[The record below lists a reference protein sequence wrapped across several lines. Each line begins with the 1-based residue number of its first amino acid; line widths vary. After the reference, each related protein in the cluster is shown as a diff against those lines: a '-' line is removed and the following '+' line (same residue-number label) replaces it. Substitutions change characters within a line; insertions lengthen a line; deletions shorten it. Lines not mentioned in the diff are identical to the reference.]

1 MIDNIIL
8 INPYY
13 QNRIRSIAQV
23 SIGPPLGLAY
33 IAAVLEQNGYK
44 VAIIDANAEKL
55 SEEEVLCR
63 IMHVKPA
70 LIGLT
75 AVTPTIHICYSIAKK
90 IKKEEPSIITVIGG
104 VHATSLPKETLN
116 ECVDFDFLVKGE
128 GEFTLIELVDA
139 LSKNKALSYIKG
151 LVYRENG
158 KIVINDTRE
167 AVLDLDIFPFPSRQ
181 LLPNRL
187 YKTIDSDRMTCIIA
201 MRGCA
206 ARCIY
211 CAVEEVAG
219 RKLRR
224 RSPSNVIKEIES
236 CFYNYGVR
244 FIAFLD
250 DTFTFDKMWVHKFC
264 DEFREA
270 RFHKY
275 VKWSCLTRVDNVDP
289 DLLKHMKQAGCVRVE
304 FGIESGSQE
313 ILDLLKKGITVK
325 QIRDAFNMAKEAGL
339 SNLGF
344 AMLNAPGET
353 IRTVAETKKLIMDLD
368 PDFLQLSFATPYP
381 GTELFE
387 ICERDNLLIS
397 KDWSKYIFLNHQ
409 LIRNKNLSENKLK
422 KCMWDIQRSFYL
434 RPRYILRTLIY
445 MLRNIGTAKTI
456 IWAGMN
462 ALKLL
467 FKNRKTQ

>member
-1 MIDNIIL
+1 MLDNIIL
-8 INPYY
+8 VNPYY
-13 QNRIRSIAQV
+13 QKRIRSIAQV

-44 VAIIDANAEKL
+44 VTIIDANAEKL

-63 IMHVKPA
+63 IMQAKPA
-70 LIGLT
+70 LVGLT

-90 IKKEEPSIITVIGG
+90 IKKETPSIITVIGG

-116 ECVDFDFLVKGE
+116 ECIDFDFLIRGE
-128 GEFTLIELVDA
+128 GEFTFIELVDA
-139 LSKNKALSYIKG
+139 LNQNKALESIKG
-151 LVYRENG
+151 LAYRENG
-158 KIVINDTRE
+158 KIIINDKRE
-167 AVLDLDIFPFPSRQ
+167 VVLDLDIFPFPSRH
-181 LLPNRL
+181 LLPNKL
-187 YKTIDSDRMTCIIA
+187 YRTIDSNRMTCIIA

-206 ARCIY
+206 ASCIY

-219 RKLRR
+219 KKLRR

-236 CFYNYGVR
+236 CFSNYGTR

-250 DTFTFDKMWVHKFC
+250 DTFTFDKIWVHKFC
-264 DEFREA
+264 DEFTET
-270 RFHKY
+270 RFHRY
-275 VKWSCLTRVDNVDP
+275 VKWSCLTRVDNVDLG
-289 DLLKHMKQAGCVRVE
+289 LLKHMKQAGCVRVE

-313 ILDLLKKGITVK
+313 ILDLLKKGITVS
-325 QIRDAFNMAKEAGL
+325 QIKKAFSMAKEVGL
-339 SNLGF
+339 STLGF

-353 IRTVAETKKLIMDLD
+353 IETIMETKKIIMDLD

-409 LIRNKNLSENKLK
+409 LIRNKNLSEDKLK
-422 KCMWDIQRSFYL
+422 KCMWDIQHSFYL
-434 RPRYILRTLIY
+434 RQKYILKMLAY
-445 MLRNIGTAKTI
+445 MLKNIGAARTV

-467 FKNRKTQ
+467 FKNRKN